1 MNRKNKHAVLILH
14 EIYGINS
21 FIKTTCQKFQNTGFD
36 VYCPDMM
43 HRQPFPYEESQEAYK
58 YFMKAVGFD
67 ESEAISVVVVHLQ
80 KQYEKVFLVG
90 FSAGATLAW
99 KCCEN
104 MSCDAIV
111 GCYGSRI
118 RDYTQLNPVC
128 PTFLLFSREDSFNVD
143 TLVSQLQGKSY
154 LEIIVFNAKH
164 GFIDPFSPH
173 YDKVSA
179 QYAERLIFEF
189 LSRKGL

>member
-1 MNRKNKHAVLILH
+1 
-14 EIYGINS
+14 
-21 FIKTTCQKFQNTGFD
+21 
-36 VYCPDMM
+36 
-43 HRQPFPYEESQEAYK
+43 
-58 YFMKAVGFD
+58 
-67 ESEAISVVVVHLQ
+67 
-80 KQYEKVFLVG
+80 
-90 FSAGATLAW
+90 
-99 KCCEN
+99 

>member
-1 MNRKNKHAVLILH
+1 M
-14 EIYGINS
+14 
-21 FIKTTCQKFQNTGFD
+21 
-36 VYCPDMM
+36 
-43 HRQPFPYEESQEAYK
+43 
-58 YFMKAVGFD
+58 
-67 ESEAISVVVVHLQ
+67 
-80 KQYEKVFLVG
+80 
-90 FSAGATLAW
+90 
-99 KCCEN
+99 
-104 MSCDAIV
+104 
-111 GCYGSRI
+111 
-118 RDYTQLNPVC
+118 
-128 PTFLLFSREDSFNVD
+128 D